1 MRCVIQRVLN
11 ASCTVDNKL
20 ISKIDKGYMIL
31 VGLEINDTIEEVK
44 LLAKKT
50 IGLRIFSDANDKMN
64 LSINDVKGSILAIS
78 QFTLYADSKHG
89 NRPSFT
95 NAMKYDLANDL
106 YNKYCDIIE
115 NSGIEV
121 KRGVFG
127 ADMKIELIN
136 DGPVTIILDTKEL

>member
-31 VGLEINDTIEEVK
+31 VGLETNDTIEEVK

>member
-31 VGLEINDTIEEVK
+31 VGLETNDTIEEVK

-106 YNKYCDIIE
+106 YNEYCDIIE